1 MAKLYCNV
9 VGVVLLLGGLVGL
22 FTTMVPLP
30 MHHNAVHVLSGAVA
44 LWAGMSGG
52 GKYAAPFAKIFG
64 AIYVLLGIGGFLGIH
79 DLGPIMLG
87 LTTPVNILHLVVG
100 LAGLAAGF
108 MTKAEAQ
115 PSKMGRAA

>member
-9 VGVVLLLGGLVGL
+9 VGIVLLLGGIVGL
-22 FTTMVPLP
+22 FTSMVPLP
-30 MHHNAVHVLSGAVA
+30 MHHNAVHVLSGLVA

-64 AIYVLLGIGGFLGIH
+64 AVYALLGIGGFLGIH

-87 LTTPVNILHLVVG
+87 LTTPVNAVHLVVG

-108 MTKAEAQ
+108 TAKAGAEQ
-115 PSKMGRAA
+115 SKMGRAA